1 MNTTMILTSVKRSG
15 LRLAMLGLC
24 TVTMAVPMALRAQD
38 QSAPPPP
45 PQSDGTQPGG
55 RPNMEQMRER
65 QIEHLTKALSLTPDQ
80 VSQVRA
86 IDADSMSKMA
96 ALRQDTS
103 TPREQKR
110 DKMMQIRSESQ
121 AKVRTVLTDEQKP
134 KYDAMLA
141 KEKER
146 MEQRRQGGGT
156 PSDQPAPPPQQ

>member
-1 MNTTMILTSVKRSG
+1 MDTMTIFKNVKASG
-15 LRLAMLGLC
+15 LRVAMVGLC
-24 TVTMAVPMALRAQD
+24 TVTLAAPMALRAQD
-38 QSAPPPP
+38 QGAPPP
-45 PQSDGTQPGG
+45 PQSDGTQQGG

-65 QIEHLTKALSLTPDQ
+65 QIEHMTKMLSLTPDQ
-80 VSQVRA
+80 VTQVRA

-110 DKMMQIRSESQ
+110 DKMMQIRSDSQ
-121 AKVRTVLTDEQKP
+121 AKVRMILTDEQKP

-146 MEQRRQGGGT
+146 MEQRRQGGGA
-156 PSDQPAPPPQQ
+156 PSDQPAPPPQ

>member
-1 MNTTMILTSVKRSG
+1 MNTMTVLKGMKASS
-15 LRLAMLGLC
+15 LRVAMLGLC
-24 TVTMAVPMALRAQD
+24 TMTMAAPMALRAQD

-55 RPNMEQMRER
+55 RPNMEQMQER

-86 IDADSMSKMA
+86 IDADTMSKMT

-121 AKVRTVLTDEQKP
+121 AKVRTILTDEQKP
-134 KYDAMLA
+134 KYDALLA
-141 KEKER
+141 KERER
-146 MEQRRQGGGT
+146 MEQRRQGGGA
-156 PSDQPAPPPQQ
+156 PQDQPAPPPQQ